1 MSLLVVGLSHR
12 SAPVSLLERAAL
24 PTDAVTK
31 LLHDT
36 VATEQVAGAAVL
48 ATCNRIELYADVDK
62 FHAGVA
68 ELSTLLAR
76 HSDVGLDELTPYLY
90 VHYED
95 RAVRH
100 LFSVACG
107 LDSMVVGEGQ
117 ILGQIK
123 DALATAQDLQ
133 TASRLLNEL
142 FQQALR
148 VGKRAHS
155 ETGID
160 RAGQS
165 LVTFG
170 LEQLAGGQSAA
181 SVQSWAQGRRALVI
195 GAGSMSSLAAT
206 TLARAGVAEIAIANR
221 TPARAE
227 RLARILGESA
237 AAVAPAPA
245 RQDRDGAAQPDADGP
260 ATPGGAAAPHAPA
273 SAPRLPAPGP
283 DAAPAGRAGTL
294 LARGVAMERVPQ
306 ELTRADIVVSCT
318 GATGL
323 VLTAETIEAA
333 VAAVAGRLPASAVP
347 AQGPNAAA
355 PADAALHA
363 GRGPSARS
371 AGQSGQAG
379 PCPLDPAAGSAVQEA
394 ASGFSVEGEAAVAGM
409 DAAALEQHA
418 AWVDKG
424 ITPAVRRPRSPA
436 QDGPAAHDP
445 AADASAIAAL
455 AAVAARGRVPE
466 LRGPRLPES
475 APHRPVVLS
484 LLDLAMP
491 RDVDA
496 AVHRLAGVRLVDI
509 ESLAEASADAPM
521 AADVE
526 QVRLIVAE
534 EVAAFG
540 AAQRAAHITPTVV
553 ALRTMAA
560 DVVAGEIAR
569 LDGRLPGLD
578 GKQRAEITQ
587 TVRRVVD
594 KLLHAP
600 TVRVKQLAAE
610 PGGAGYADALRT
622 LFDLDAESVA
632 AVAAASGDARNDLT
646 DLSKAVAGGVIDA
659 DDDGDDAD
667 VYEGKN
673 RGRA

>member
-12 SAPVSLLERAAL
+12 SAPVSVLERAAL
-24 PTDAVTK
+24 PADPQVK
-31 LLHDT
+31 LLQDT
-36 VATEQVAGAAVL
+36 VAAEPATEAAVL

-76 HSDVGLDELTPYLY
+76 HSGVGLEELTPYLY

-95 RAVRH
+95 RAVHH

-123 DALATAQDLQ
+123 DSLARAQDLH
-133 TASRLLNEL
+133 TAGRLMNDL
-142 FQQALR
+142 FQQSLR

-170 LEQLAGGQSAA
+170 LEQLAAGAD
-181 SVQSWAQGRRALVI
+181 VPDWAKDKKALVI
-195 GAGSMSSLAAT
+195 GAGSMSSLAAA
-206 TLARAGVAEIAIANR
+206 TLARAGVCEIVVANR
-221 TPARAE
+221 TFERAE
-227 RLARILGESA
+227 RLAQILTEGTDTDVA
-237 AAVAPAPA
+237 ARAVPM
-245 RQDRDGAAQPDADGP
+245 DA
-260 ATPGGAAAPHAPA
+260 
-273 SAPRLPAPGP
+273 
-283 DAAPAGRAGTL
+283 
-294 LARGVAMERVPQ
+294 VPF
-306 ELTRADIVVSCT
+306 ELTRADIAVSCT

-323 VLTAETIEAA
+323 VLTAEA
-333 VAAVAGRLPASAVP
+333 VAEAVKGRTGDPVT
-347 AQGPNAAA
+347 GVDGTGRTAAH
-355 PADAALHA
+355 PADLRPAALPPTTL
-363 GRGPSARS
+363 GTEDG
-371 AGQSGQAG
+371 
-379 PCPLDPAAGSAVQEA
+379 CPLDLSAVQA
-394 ASGFSVEGEAAVAGM
+394 TAGFSVHGEAAVAGM
-409 DAAALEQHA
+409 AAADLEQHA
-418 AWVDKG
+418 AWVDNAESLG
-424 ITPAVRRPRSPA
+424 RSQRAGDGAGAVTTP
-436 QDGPAAHDP
+436 DP
-445 AADASAIAAL
+445 ADDAEAIAAL
-455 AAVAARGRVPE
+455 AAAVAVIGRVPE
-466 LRGPRLPES
+466 RRRPEPVAEIPRP
-475 APHRPVVLS
+475 APALF

-491 RDVDA
+491 RDIDA

-521 AADVE
+521 ASDVD
-526 QVRLIVAE
+526 QVRRIVSD

-569 LDGRLPGLD
+569 LDGRLPDLD
-578 GKQRAEITQ
+578 ERQRGEIRQ
-587 TVRRVVD
+587 AVHRVVD

-622 LFDLDAESVA
+622 LFDLDPETVA
-632 AVAAASGDARNDLT
+632 AVSR
-646 DLSKAVAGGVIDA
+646 A
-659 DDDGDDAD
+659 DH
-667 VYEGKN
+667 ESEKNGKN
-673 RGRA
+673 RGPA

>member
-12 SAPVSLLERAAL
+12 SAPVSVLERAAL
-24 PTDAVTK
+24 SADAQAELVQ
-31 LLHDT
+31 DT
-36 VATEQVAGAAVL
+36 VAAEPASEAAVL

-76 HSDVGLDELTPYLY
+76 HSGVALEELTPHLY

-95 RAVRH
+95 RAVHH

-117 ILGQIK
+117 VLAQIK
-123 DALATAQDLQ
+123 GALAAAQELHTAG
-133 TASRLLNEL
+133 RLLNDL

-148 VGKRAHS
+148 VGKRAHT

-170 LEQLAGGQSAA
+170 LEQFAEGRTVDA
-181 SVQSWAQGRRALVI
+181 WARDKRVLVI
-195 GAGSMSSLAAT
+195 GAGSMSSLAAA
-206 TLARAGVAEIAIANR
+206 TLARAGVAEVVVANR
-221 TPARAE
+221 TFDRAE
-227 RLARILGESA
+227 RLVTLLTDQYGRRSPEQDGT
-237 AAVAPAPA
+237 AVASRAVPI
-245 RQDRDGAAQPDADGP
+245 DA
-260 ATPGGAAAPHAPA
+260 
-273 SAPRLPAPGP
+273 
-283 DAAPAGRAGTL
+283 
-294 LARGVAMERVPQ
+294 VAD
-306 ELTRADIVVSCT
+306 ELTRADVVVSCT

-323 VLTAETIEAA
+323 VLTAEV
-333 VAAVAGRLPASAVP
+333 VATAMEGRTARPSVIGDTAPRATDAGPART
-347 AQGPNAAA
+347 AA
-355 PADAALHA
+355 PAAPAELPPTSVGTEDN
-363 GRGPSARS
+363 
-371 AGQSGQAG
+371 
-379 PCPLDPAAGSAVQEA
+379 CPLDLSAVQGTA
-394 ASGFSVEGEAAVAGM
+394 GFSVLGEAAVAGL
-409 DAAALEQHA
+409 AAAELEQHA

-424 ITPAVRRPRSPA
+424 AA
-436 QDGPAAHDP
+436 AAGPATGSDEQASDP
-445 AADASAIAAL
+445 AAEDAAITAL
-455 AAVAARGRVPE
+455 AAAAATLGRVPE
-466 LRGPRLPES
+466 RRRPEPVAEVPRP
-475 APHRPVVLS
+475 APVLS

-496 AVHRLAGVRLVDI
+496 AVHRLPGVRLVDI

-521 AADVE
+521 AADVD
-526 QVRLIVAE
+526 QVKRIVSD

-578 GKQRAEITQ
+578 DKQRSEITQ

-622 LFDLDAESVA
+622 LFDLDQETVA
-632 AVAAASGDARNDLT
+632 AVSR
-646 DLSKAVAGGVIDA
+646 A
-659 DDDGDDAD
+659 DDRAADGGRTDSGRAD
-667 VYEGKN
+667 SGRTGNGRVAAGTTFDSNNFESAEN

>member
-12 SAPVSLLERAAL
+12 SAPVSVLERAAL
-24 PTDAVTK
+24 AADAQAK
-31 LLHDT
+31 LLQDT
-36 VATEQVAGAAVL
+36 LAAEPAAEAAVL

-68 ELSTLLAR
+68 ELSTLLAQ
-76 HSDVGLDELTPYLY
+76 HSGVGLEELTPYLY

-95 RAVRH
+95 RAVHH

-123 DALATAQDLQ
+123 DTLARAQELHTAGK
-133 TASRLLNEL
+133 LLNDL

-170 LEQLAGGQSAA
+170 LEQLAGREPVEA
-181 SVQSWAQGRRALVI
+181 WAKGKRALVI
-195 GAGSMSSLAAT
+195 GAGSMSSLAAA
-206 TLARAGVAEIAIANR
+206 TLARAGVAEVVVANR
-221 TPARAE
+221 TFERAE
-227 RLARILGESA
+227 RLAEILAEGGTGTTARAVEMDQVA
-237 AAVAPAPA
+237 A
-245 RQDRDGAAQPDADGP
+245 
-260 ATPGGAAAPHAPA
+260 
-273 SAPRLPAPGP
+273 
-283 DAAPAGRAGTL
+283 
-294 LARGVAMERVPQ
+294 
-306 ELTRADIVVSCT
+306 ELTRADVAVSCT

-323 VLTAETIEAA
+323 VLTSDAVTAA
-333 VAAVAGRLPASAVP
+333 LAGRTASPVATGTSHASVSAPRPASRVGGTADGSAARGAVD
-347 AQGPNAAA
+347 AAA
-355 PADAALHA
+355 AAADEA
-363 GRGPSARS
+363 
-371 AGQSGQAG
+371 
-379 PCPLDPAAGSAVQEA
+379 CPLGLSAAGEPVRAGVDA
-394 ASGFSVEGEAAVAGM
+394 TTRGVGFSVMGEEAVAGM
-409 DAAALEQHA
+409 DAATLEQHA
-418 AWVDKG
+418 AWVDNA
-424 ITPAVRRPRSPA
+424 PAERR
-436 QDGPAAHDP
+436 DDE
-445 AADASAIAAL
+445 AADLRAEAGTITAL
-455 AAVAARGRVPE
+455 AAAVTATGRVPE
-466 LRGPRLPES
+466 RRGPSLVETG
-475 APHRPVVLS
+475 HVLLA

-491 RDVDA
+491 RDIDA
-496 AVHRLAGVRLVDI
+496 AAHRVDGVRLVDI

-521 AADVE
+521 ADDVE
-526 QVRLIVAE
+526 QVRAIVAD

-569 LDGRLPGLD
+569 LDGRLPGLAE
-578 GKQRAEITQ
+578 KERAEITQ

-600 TVRVKQLAAE
+600 TVRVKQLAGE

-622 LFDLDAESVA
+622 LFDLDPQTVA
-632 AVAAASGDARNDLT
+632 AVSRADHLNKQSTQNDQH
-646 DLSKAVAGGVIDA
+646 DQHDKN
-659 DDDGDDAD
+659 DDP
-667 VYEGKN
+667 N

>member
-12 SAPVSLLERAAL
+12 SAPVSVLERAAL
-24 PTDAVTK
+24 AADARTK
-31 LLHDT
+31 LLQDT
-36 VATEQVAGAAVL
+36 LAAEPATEATVL

-76 HSDVGLDELTPYLY
+76 HSGVGLDELTPYLY

-95 RAVRH
+95 RAVHH

-123 DALATAQDLQ
+123 DALAVGQELHTAG
-133 TASRLLNEL
+133 RLLNDL

-170 LEQLAGGQSAA
+170 LEQLADGAEVAGWAA
-181 SVQSWAQGRRALVI
+181 GKRALVI
-195 GAGSMSSLAAT
+195 GAGSMSSLAAA
-206 TLARAGVAEIAIANR
+206 TLARAGVAEIAVANR
-221 TPARAE
+221 TRARAD
-227 RLARILGESA
+227 RLVEILGLA
-237 AAVAPAPA
+237 GVPTVRAVEM
-245 RQDRDGAAQPDADGP
+245 
-260 ATPGGAAAPHAPA
+260 T
-273 SAPRLPAPGP
+273 
-283 DAAPAGRAGTL
+283 
-294 LARGVAMERVPQ
+294 GVAD
-306 ELTRADIVVSCT
+306 ELTRADVVVSCT

-323 VLTAETIEAA
+323 VLTAEAVAAALGADFDSAA
-333 VAAVAGRLPASAVP
+333 VAPEAPAVP
-347 AQGPNAAA
+347 
-355 PADAALHA
+355 
-363 GRGPSARS
+363 RS
-371 AGQSGQAG
+371 EE
-379 PCPLDPAAGSAVQEA
+379 LDR
-394 ASGFSVEGEAAVAGM
+394 
-409 DAAALEQHA
+409 HA
-418 AWVDKG
+418 AWVENGSATAAAPDRALRRVPVR
-424 ITPAVRRPRSPA
+424 PAVG
-436 QDGPAAHDP
+436 GP
-445 AADASAIAAL
+445 
-455 AAVAARGRVPE
+455 V
-466 LRGPRLPES
+466 RL
-475 APHRPVVLS
+475 H

-491 RDVDA
+491 RDIDGA
-496 AVHRLAGVRLVDI
+496 AHRVAGVRLVDI

-521 AADVE
+521 AADVD
-526 QVRLIVAE
+526 QVRTIVAD

-569 LDGRLPGLD
+569 LDGRLPDLD
-578 GKQRAEITQ
+578 EKQRAEITQ

-600 TVRVKQLAAE
+600 TVRVKQLASE
-610 PGGAGYADALRT
+610 PGGAGYADALRE
-622 LFDLDAESVA
+622 LFDLDPQTVA
-632 AVAAASGDARNDLT
+632 AVSRADLNDP
-646 DLSKAVAGGVIDA
+646 
-659 DDDGDDAD
+659 
-667 VYEGKN
+667 N
-673 RGRA
+673 RGRS

>member
-12 SAPVSLLERAAL
+12 SAPVSVLERAAL
-24 PTDAVTK
+24 SADAQIK
-31 LLHDT
+31 LLQDT
-36 VATEQVAGAAVL
+36 VAAEPAAEAAVL

-68 ELSTLLAR
+68 ELSTLLAQ
-76 HSDVGLDELTPYLY
+76 HSGVGLEELTPYLY

-95 RAVRH
+95 RAVH
-100 LFSVACG
+100 HFFSVACG

-123 DALATAQDLQ
+123 DALATAQELH
-133 TASRLLNEL
+133 TAGRLLNDL

-170 LEQLAGGQSAA
+170 LEQLSSGAPVDAWLEGK
-181 SVQSWAQGRRALVI
+181 RALVI
-195 GAGSMSSLAAT
+195 GAGSMSSLAAA
-206 TLARAGVAEIAIANR
+206 TLARAGVAELVVANR
-221 TPARAE
+221 TFDRAE
-227 RLARILGESA
+227 RLAA
-237 AAVAPAPA
+237 
-245 RQDRDGAAQPDADGP
+245 
-260 ATPGGAAAPHAPA
+260 
-273 SAPRLPAPGP
+273 
-283 DAAPAGRAGTL
+283 L
-294 LARGVAMERVPQ
+294 LAEQYGQRPADQDDVDVLARAVPMESVPD
-306 ELTRADIVVSCT
+306 ELTRADVVVSCT

-323 VLTAETIEAA
+323 VLTADLVAEA
-333 VAAVAGRLPASAVP
+333 VEGRT
-347 AQGPNAAA
+347 GA
-355 PADAALHA
+355 PAAERAADS
-363 GRGPSARS
+363 GTDSVRS
-371 AGQSGQAG
+371 GLPPTSVGSEDG
-379 PCPLDPAAGSAVQEA
+379 CPLDLSAVQQGSAVQG
-394 ASGFSVEGEAAVAGM
+394 STGFSVMGEAAVAGM
-409 DAAALEQHA
+409 DAATLEQHA
-418 AWVDKG
+418 AWVDNG
-424 ITPAVRRPRSPA
+424 TVDRREGRRTPEIDTDAV
-436 QDGPAAHDP
+436 
-445 AADASAIAAL
+445 AAL
-455 AAVAARGRVPE
+455 AAAAATLGRVPE
-466 LRGPRLPES
+466 RRRPEPVAEVPRPLP
-475 APHRPVVLS
+475 VLS

-496 AVHRLAGVRLVDI
+496 AVHRLLGVRLVDI

-521 AADVE
+521 AADVD
-526 QVRLIVAE
+526 QVRRIVSD
-534 EVAAFG
+534 EVAAFD

-553 ALRTMAA
+553 ALRAMAA
-560 DVVAGEIAR
+560 DVVASEIAR

-578 GKQRAEITQ
+578 DKQRGEITQ

-622 LFDLDAESVA
+622 LFDLDAETVA
-632 AVAAASGDARNDLT
+632 AVSR
-646 DLSKAVAGGVIDA
+646 A
-659 DDDGDDAD
+659 DDDSRDHNSAALGGLDFGRENFDSNNFESA
-667 VYEGKN
+667 EN

>member
-12 SAPVSLLERAAL
+12 SAPVSVLERATLGA
-24 PTDAVTK
+24 DAQSK
-31 LLHDT
+31 LLQDT
-36 VATEQVAGAAVL
+36 VAAEPAAEAAVL

-68 ELSTLLAR
+68 ELSTLLAQ
-76 HSDVGLDELTPYLY
+76 HSGVGLEELTPYLY

-95 RAVRH
+95 RAVHH

-123 DALATAQDLQ
+123 DSLARAQETHTAG
-133 TASRLLNEL
+133 RLLNDL
-142 FQQALR
+142 FQQSLR

-170 LEQLAGGQSAA
+170 LEQLAAGRP
-181 SVQSWAQGRRALVI
+181 VENWAHGKKALVI
-195 GAGSMSSLAAT
+195 GAGSMSSLAAA
-206 TLARAGVAEIAIANR
+206 TLARAGVAEVVVANR
-221 TPARAE
+221 TPDRAE
-227 RLARILGESA
+227 RLAEILTA
-237 AAVAPAPA
+237 ADDTNV
-245 RQDRDGAAQPDADGP
+245 
-260 ATPGGAAAPHAPA
+260 
-273 SAPRLPAPGP
+273 
-283 DAAPAGRAGTL
+283 
-294 LARGVAMERVPQ
+294 LARAVPMASVPF
-306 ELTRADIVVSCT
+306 ELTRADVVVSCT

-323 VLTAETIEAA
+323 VLTADAIAA
-333 VAAVAGRLPASAVP
+333 GVESRTGGQPAVVDLDEVADEPRVRPASADT
-347 AQGPNAAA
+347 AA
-355 PADAALHA
+355 PRSPASANATASRLPGTGASRQPAAP
-363 GRGPSARS
+363 GTDED
-371 AGQSGQAG
+371 
-379 PCPLDPAAGSAVQEA
+379 CPLDLTSVPP
-394 ASGFSVEGEAAVAGM
+394 GFSVMGEAAVAGM
-409 DAAALEQHA
+409 DAATLEQHA
-418 AWVDKG
+418 AWATGATVD
-424 ITPAVRRPRSPA
+424 RRRTGRG
-436 QDGPAAHDP
+436 GPEGP
-445 AADASAIAAL
+445 EADADLIGAL
-455 AAVAARGRVPE
+455 AATASTAGRIPERRRPEPVAEPPRPE
-466 LRGPRLPES
+466 PLLF
-475 APHRPVVLS
+475 

-491 RDVDA
+491 RDIDA
-496 AVHRLAGVRLVDI
+496 AAHRLAGVRLVDI

-521 AADVE
+521 AADVD
-526 QVRLIVAE
+526 QVRRIVSD

-569 LDGRLPGLD
+569 LEGRLPGLD
-578 GKQRAEITQ
+578 DKHRAEITQ

-622 LFDLDAESVA
+622 LFDLDPETVASVSRAEESTEKNAES
-632 AVAAASGDARNDLT
+632 
-646 DLSKAVAGGVIDA
+646 
-659 DDDGDDAD
+659 
-667 VYEGKN
+667 
-673 RGRA
+673 RGPG

>member
-12 SAPVSLLERAAL
+12 SAPVSVLERAAL
-24 PTDAVTK
+24 SADAQTK
-31 LLHDT
+31 LLQDT
-36 VATEQVAGAAVL
+36 VAAEPAGEAAVL

-68 ELSTLLAR
+68 ELSTLLAQ
-76 HSDVGLDELTPYLY
+76 HSGVGLEELTPYLY

-95 RAVRH
+95 RAVHH

-123 DALATAQDLQ
+123 DSLARAQELHTAGK
-133 TASRLLNEL
+133 LLNDL

-170 LEQLAGGQSAA
+170 LEQLAVGTPVTDWAA
-181 SVQSWAQGRRALVI
+181 GKKALII

-206 TLARAGVAEIAIANR
+206 TLARAGVAEVVVANR
-221 TPARAE
+221 TFERAE
-227 RLARILGESA
+227 RLAGILAESDENEVTA
-237 AAVAPAPA
+237 RAVRMDAVAA
-245 RQDRDGAAQPDADGP
+245 
-260 ATPGGAAAPHAPA
+260 
-273 SAPRLPAPGP
+273 
-283 DAAPAGRAGTL
+283 
-294 LARGVAMERVPQ
+294 
-306 ELTRADIVVSCT
+306 ELTRADVVVSCT

-323 VLTAETIEAA
+323 VLTAEA
-333 VAAVAGRLPASAVP
+333 VAHAVEGRTGAPVADTGAMAVP
-347 AQGPNAAA
+347 SETARPEA
-355 PADAALHA
+355 PVRPTGIGADEN
-363 GRGPSARS
+363 
-371 AGQSGQAG
+371 
-379 PCPLDPAAGSAVQEA
+379 CPLDLAAVQP
-394 ASGFSVEGEAAVAGM
+394 GFSVMGEAAVAGM
-409 DAAALEQHA
+409 DAATLEQHA
-418 AWVDKG
+418 AWVAGGTVDRRERR
-424 ITPAVRRPRSPA
+424 TPE
-436 QDGPAAHDP
+436 
-445 AADASAIAAL
+445 ADAELITAL
-455 AAVAARGRVPE
+455 AATAATVGRIPERRRPEPVAERP
-466 LRGPRLPES
+466 
-475 APHRPVVLS
+475 APFFF

-491 RDVDA
+491 RDIDA

-521 AADVE
+521 AADVD
-526 QVRLIVAE
+526 QVRRIVSD

-560 DVVAGEIAR
+560 DVVASEIAR
-569 LDGRLPGLD
+569 LDGRLPDLD
-578 GKQRAEITQ
+578 ERQRGEIRQ
-587 TVRRVVD
+587 AVHRVVD

-622 LFDLDAESVA
+622 LFDLDPETVA
-632 AVAAASGDARNDLT
+632 AVSRAGDST
-646 DLSKAVAGGVIDA
+646 DTKDRPA
-659 DDDGDDAD
+659 
-667 VYEGKN
+667 
-673 RGRA
+673 

>member
-12 SAPVSLLERAAL
+12 SAPVSVLERASLSA
-24 PTDAVTK
+24 DAQLK
-31 LLHDT
+31 LLQDT
-36 VATEQVAGAAVL
+36 VAAEPAAEAAVL

-68 ELSTLLAR
+68 ELSTLLAQ
-76 HSDVGLDELTPYLY
+76 HSGVGLEELTPYLY

-95 RAVRH
+95 RAVH
-100 LFSVACG
+100 HFFSVACG

-123 DALATAQDLQ
+123 DALARAQELHTAG
-133 TASRLLNEL
+133 RLLNDL

-170 LEQLAGGQSAA
+170 LEQLAAGAD
-181 SVQSWAQGRRALVI
+181 VRDWARGKRALVI
-195 GAGSMSSLAAT
+195 GAGSMSSLAAA
-206 TLARAGVAEIAIANR
+206 TLARAGVAEVVVANR
-221 TPARAE
+221 TLDRAE
-227 RLARILGESA
+227 RLAQILTEADGTG
-237 AAVAPAPA
+237 VPA
-245 RQDRDGAAQPDADGP
+245 RAVPMESVP
-260 ATPGGAAAPHAPA
+260 A
-273 SAPRLPAPGP
+273 
-283 DAAPAGRAGTL
+283 
-294 LARGVAMERVPQ
+294 
-306 ELTRADIVVSCT
+306 ELTRADVAVSCT

-323 VLTAETIEAA
+323 VLTAEA
-333 VAAVAGRLPASAVP
+333 VATAVEGRTGAPVAFAEDAVTTGGDVRPLPPTSV
-347 AQGPNAAA
+347 G
-355 PADAALHA
+355 ADEN
-363 GRGPSARS
+363 
-371 AGQSGQAG
+371 
-379 PCPLDPAAGSAVQEA
+379 CPLDPAPAPQAAVPQAAVQQ
-394 ASGFSVEGEAAVAGM
+394 SGFSVMGEAAVAGM
-409 DAAALEQHA
+409 DAATLEQHA
-418 AWVDKG
+418 AWVDNA
-424 ITPAVRRPRSPA
+424 TVDRRLAGRRSPE
-436 QDGPAAHDP
+436 
-445 AADASAIAAL
+445 ADAELISALAAL
-455 AAVAARGRVPE
+455 AATVGRIPERRRPEPVATPVRPE
-466 LRGPRLPES
+466 
-475 APHRPVVLS
+475 PVLF

-496 AVHRLAGVRLVDI
+496 AAHRLAGVRLVDI

-521 AADVE
+521 AADVD
-526 QVRLIVAE
+526 QVRRIVAD

-553 ALRTMAA
+553 ALRAMAA

-578 GKQRAEITQ
+578 DKHRAEITQ
-587 TVRRVVD
+587 TVKRVVD

-622 LFDLDAESVA
+622 LFDLDQETVA
-632 AVAAASGDARNDLT
+632 AVSRAEDSTEKNA
-646 DLSKAVAGGVIDA
+646 
-659 DDDGDDAD
+659 
-667 VYEGKN
+667 EN
-673 RGRA
+673 RGPA

>member
-12 SAPVSLLERAAL
+12 SAPVSVLERAAL
-24 PTDAVTK
+24 TADAQVK
-31 LLHDT
+31 LVHDT
-36 VATEQVAGAAVL
+36 VAAEPATEAAVL

-68 ELSTLLAR
+68 ELSTLLAQ
-76 HSDVGLDELTPYLY
+76 HSGVGLDELTPYLY

-95 RAVRH
+95 RAVHH

-123 DALATAQDLQ
+123 DSLATAQEQ
-133 TASRLLNEL
+133 HTAGRLLNDL
-142 FQQALR
+142 FQQSLR

-170 LEQLAGGQSAA
+170 LEQLSAGAP
-181 SVQSWAQGRRALVI
+181 VETWAKGKRALVI
-195 GAGSMSSLAAT
+195 GAGSMSSLAAA
-206 TLARAGVAEIAIANR
+206 TLARSGVAEVVIANR
-221 TPARAE
+221 TLERAE
-227 RLARILGESA
+227 RLAQILTEGDDTD
-237 AAVAPAPA
+237 V
-245 RQDRDGAAQPDADGP
+245 
-260 ATPGGAAAPHAPA
+260 
-273 SAPRLPAPGP
+273 
-283 DAAPAGRAGTL
+283 
-294 LARGVAMERVPQ
+294 LARAVPMETVPD
-306 ELTRADIVVSCT
+306 ELTRADVVVSCT

-323 VLTAETIEAA
+323 VLTAESVAAALEGRVEGPVAPDAGAGPAVRVTEAA
-333 VAAVAGRLPASAVP
+333 PIRGDLPPTSL
-347 AQGPNAAA
+347 GTEE
-355 PADAALHA
+355 
-363 GRGPSARS
+363 G
-371 AGQSGQAG
+371 
-379 PCPLDPAAGSAVQEA
+379 CPLDLSAVQGTA
-394 ASGFSVEGEAAVAGM
+394 HFSVLGEAAVAGM
-409 DAAALEQHA
+409 PAAELEQHA

-424 ITPAVRRPRSPA
+424 AEEPRSGRTA
-436 QDGPAAHDP
+436 V
-445 AADASAIAAL
+445 AADPETEAELISAL
-455 AAVAARGRVPE
+455 AATVATIGRIPE
-466 LRGPRLPES
+466 RRRPEPVLEAPRP
-475 APHRPVVLS
+475 APVLS

-491 RDVDA
+491 RDIDA
-496 AVHRLAGVRLVDI
+496 AVHRLLGVRLVDI

-521 AADVE
+521 AADVD
-526 QVRLIVAE
+526 QVRRIVSD

-553 ALRTMAA
+553 ALRSMAA
-560 DVVAGEIAR
+560 EVVAGEMAR
-569 LDGRLPGLD
+569 LEGRLPGLD
-578 GKQRAEITQ
+578 DKHRAEITQ

-622 LFDLDAESVA
+622 LFDLDPETVA
-632 AVAAASGDARNDLT
+632 AVSR
-646 DLSKAVAGGVIDA
+646 A
-659 DDDGDDAD
+659 DDTKSTENTENA
-667 VYEGKN
+667 KN

>member
-12 SAPVSLLERAAL
+12 SAPVSVLERAAL
-24 PTDAVTK
+24 NADAQVK
-31 LLHDT
+31 LLQDT
-36 VATEQVAGAAVL
+36 VAAEPASEAAVL

-68 ELSTLLAR
+68 ELSTLLAQ
-76 HSDVGLDELTPYLY
+76 HSGVGLEELTPYLY

-95 RAVRH
+95 RAVHH

-123 DALATAQDLQ
+123 DSLARAQDLHS
-133 TASRLLNEL
+133 AGRLLNDL

-170 LEQLAGGQSAA
+170 LEQLARGGD
-181 SVQSWAQGRRALVI
+181 VQQWARGKKALVI
-195 GAGSMSSLAAT
+195 GAGSMSSLAAA
-206 TLARAGVAEIAIANR
+206 TLARAGVAEIVVANR
-221 TPARAE
+221 TFDRAE
-227 RLARILGESA
+227 RLAQILMEGDDTDVAARAVPMES
-237 AAVAPAPA
+237 VPA
-245 RQDRDGAAQPDADGP
+245 
-260 ATPGGAAAPHAPA
+260 
-273 SAPRLPAPGP
+273 
-283 DAAPAGRAGTL
+283 
-294 LARGVAMERVPQ
+294 
-306 ELTRADIVVSCT
+306 ELTRADVTVSCT

-323 VLTAETIEAA
+323 VLTADSVAEAIGGRTPA
-333 VAAVAGRLPASAVP
+333 PSAAPGEDGPGAPGGRS
-347 AQGPNAAA
+347 GAAA
-355 PADAALHA
+355 GAPREGA
-363 GRGPSARS
+363 
-371 AGQSGQAG
+371 SGTG
-379 PCPLDPAAGSAVQEA
+379 LGSEDGCPLDLSAVQGTA
-394 ASGFSVEGEAAVAGM
+394 GFSVLGEAAVAGM
-409 DAAALEQHA
+409 AAADLEQHA
-418 AWVDKG
+418 AWVDNG
-424 ITPAVRRPRSPA
+424 TVGGDRRA
-436 QDGPAAHDP
+436 GGPARPGQTGTLDP
-445 AADASAIAAL
+445 AADTDAIAAL
-455 AAVAARGRVPE
+455 AATVATVGRIPE
-466 LRGPRLPES
+466 RRRPE
-475 APHRPVVLS
+475 PVEEPWRPEPVLF

-491 RDVDA
+491 RDIDA

-509 ESLAEASADAPM
+509 ESLAEASAGAPM
-521 AADVE
+521 AADVD
-526 QVRLIVAE
+526 QVRRIVSD

-540 AAQRAAHITPTVV
+540 AALRAAHITPTVV

-578 GKQRAEITQ
+578 DKHRAEITQ

-622 LFDLDAESVA
+622 LFDLDPETVA
-632 AVAAASGDARNDLT
+632 AVSRAEDSTTEKD
-646 DLSKAVAGGVIDA
+646 
-659 DDDGDDAD
+659 
-667 VYEGKN
+667 
-673 RGRA
+673 RGPA

>member
-12 SAPVSLLERAAL
+12 SAPVSVLERAAL
-24 PTDAVTK
+24 SADAQIK
-31 LLHDT
+31 LLQDT
-36 VATEQVAGAAVL
+36 VAAEPATEAAVL

-68 ELSTLLAR
+68 ELSTLLAQ
-76 HSDVGLDELTPYLY
+76 HSGVGLEELTPYLY

-95 RAVRH
+95 RAVHH

-123 DALATAQDLQ
+123 DSLAKAQDLH
-133 TASRLLNEL
+133 TAGRLLNDL

-170 LEQLAGGQSAA
+170 LEQLAAGGAVRDWAA
-181 SVQSWAQGRRALVI
+181 GKKALVI
-195 GAGSMSSLAAT
+195 GAGSMSSLAAA
-206 TLARAGVAEIAIANR
+206 TLARAGVAEVVVANR
-221 TPARAE
+221 TFERADRLAQILTDADDNAVTARAVE
-227 RLARILGESA
+227 MSA
-237 AAVAPAPA
+237 V
-245 RQDRDGAAQPDADGP
+245 
-260 ATPGGAAAPHAPA
+260 PG
-273 SAPRLPAPGP
+273 
-283 DAAPAGRAGTL
+283 
-294 LARGVAMERVPQ
+294 
-306 ELTRADIVVSCT
+306 ELTRADVVVSCT

-323 VLTAETIEAA
+323 VLTAAA
-333 VAAVAGRLPASAVP
+333 VAQAAEGRTGQPVVAETAFAEVHTKTLP
-347 AQGPNAAA
+347 A
-355 PADAALHA
+355 PADEN
-363 GRGPSARS
+363 
-371 AGQSGQAG
+371 
-379 PCPLDPAAGSAVQEA
+379 CPLDLAAVQP
-394 ASGFSVEGEAAVAGM
+394 GFSVMGEAAVAGM
-409 DAAALEQHA
+409 DAATLEQHA
-418 AWVDKG
+418 AWVAG
-424 ITPAVRRPRSPA
+424 ATAGRRERRTPE
-436 QDGPAAHDP
+436 
-445 AADASAIAAL
+445 ADAELITAL
-455 AAVAARGRVPE
+455 AATVATAGRIPE
-466 LRGPRLPES
+466 RRKPEPPAERP
-475 APHRPVVLS
+475 APFLF

-491 RDVDA
+491 RDIDA

-521 AADVE
+521 AADVDL
-526 QVRLIVAE
+526 VRRIVSD

-540 AAQRAAHITPTVV
+540 AAQRAARITPTVV

-569 LDGRLPGLD
+569 LDGRLPDLD
-578 GKQRAEITQ
+578 ERQRGEIRQ
-587 TVRRVVD
+587 AVHRVVD

-622 LFDLDAESVA
+622 LFDLDPETVASVSRAEDS
-632 AVAAASGDARNDLT
+632 T
-646 DLSKAVAGGVIDA
+646 DTKDRPA
-659 DDDGDDAD
+659 
-667 VYEGKN
+667 
-673 RGRA
+673 

>member
-12 SAPVSLLERAAL
+12 SAPVSVLERAAL
-24 PTDAVTK
+24 NADTQAK
-31 LLHDT
+31 LLQDT
-36 VATEQVAGAAVL
+36 LAAEPAAEAAVL

-68 ELSTLLAR
+68 ELSTLLAQ
-76 HSDVGLDELTPYLY
+76 HSGVGLEELTPYLY

-95 RAVRH
+95 RAVHH

-123 DALATAQDLQ
+123 DTLARAQELHS
-133 TASRLLNEL
+133 AGKLLNDL

-170 LEQLAGGQSAA
+170 LEQLAAGQP
-181 SVQSWAQGRRALVI
+181 VDVWARGKRALVI
-195 GAGSMSSLAAT
+195 GAGSMSSLAAA
-206 TLARAGVAEIAIANR
+206 TLARAGVAEVVVANR
-221 TPARAE
+221 TLERAH
-227 RLARILGESA
+227 RLVEILGE
-237 AAVAPAPA
+237 
-245 RQDRDGAAQPDADGP
+245 
-260 ATPGGAAAPHAPA
+260 
-273 SAPRLPAPGP
+273 
-283 DAAPAGRAGTL
+283 AGTD
-294 LARGVAMERVPQ
+294 ARAVPMDTVAD
-306 ELTRADIVVSCT
+306 ELTRADVAISCT

-323 VLTAETIEAA
+323 VLTGEA
-333 VAAVAGRLPASAVP
+333 VRSAVAGRTPTAGAEVPAAQAPAS
-347 AQGPNAAA
+347 GRAAA
-355 PADAALHA
+355 DSRPVETA
-363 GRGPSARS
+363 RG
-371 AGQSGQAG
+371 
-379 PCPLDPAAGSAVQEA
+379 
-394 ASGFSVEGEAAVAGM
+394 GFSVEGEAAVAGF
-409 DAAALEQHA
+409 DAAALEQHG
-418 AWVDKG
+418 AWVDNA
-424 ITPAVRRPRSPA
+424 PREQVRPVQASE
-436 QDGPAAHDP
+436 AAT
-445 AADASAIAAL
+445 IAAL
-455 AAVAARGRVPE
+455 AVAGRVPE
-466 LRGPRLPES
+466 MRRERAPE
-475 APHRPVVLS
+475 PVRQVALA

-496 AVHRLAGVRLVDI
+496 AAHRIDGVRLVDI
-509 ESLAEASADAPM
+509 ESLADASADAPM
-521 AADVE
+521 AADVDL
-526 QVRLIVAE
+526 VRSIVAD

-560 DVVAGEIAR
+560 DVVASEIAR

-578 GKQRAEITQ
+578 EKQRAEITQ

-622 LFDLDAESVA
+622 LFDLDQETVA
-632 AVAAASGDARNDLT
+632 AVSRATPHEA
-646 DLSKAVAGGVIDA
+646 
-659 DDDGDDAD
+659 
-667 VYEGKN
+667 EGKN
-673 RGRA
+673 RGPA

>member
-12 SAPVSLLERAAL
+12 SAPVSVLERASL
-24 PTDAVTK
+24 SMDAQFK
-31 LLHDT
+31 LLQDT
-36 VATEQVAGAAVL
+36 VAAEPAAEAAVL

-68 ELSTLLAR
+68 ELSTLLAQ
-76 HSDVGLDELTPYLY
+76 HSGVGLDELTPYLY

-95 RAVRH
+95 RAVHH

-123 DALATAQDLQ
+123 DSLARAQELHTAG
-133 TASRLLNEL
+133 RLLNDL

-170 LEQLAGGQSAA
+170 LEQLAAGGD
-181 SVQSWAQGRRALVI
+181 VTDWARGKKALVI
-195 GAGSMSSLAAT
+195 GAGSMSSLAAA
-206 TLARAGVAEIAIANR
+206 TLARAGVAEVVVANR
-221 TPARAE
+221 TLDRAE
-227 RLARILGESA
+227 RLAQILTEA
-237 AAVAPAPA
+237 EDTDV
-245 RQDRDGAAQPDADGP
+245 
-260 ATPGGAAAPHAPA
+260 
-273 SAPRLPAPGP
+273 
-283 DAAPAGRAGTL
+283 
-294 LARGVAMERVPQ
+294 LARAVPMESVAQ
-306 ELTRADIVVSCT
+306 ELTRADVAVSCT

-323 VLTAETIEAA
+323 VLTAEA
-333 VAAVAGRLPASAVP
+333 VATAVEGRTGAPVAFAEEDAP
-347 AQGPNAAA
+347 AQTDVRP
-355 PADAALHA
+355 L
-363 GRGPSARS
+363 PSTS
-371 AGQSGQAG
+371 VGTEDG
-379 PCPLDPAAGSAVQEA
+379 CPLDLAAVQQP
-394 ASGFSVEGEAAVAGM
+394 GFSVMGEAAVAGM
-409 DAAALEQHA
+409 DAATLEQHA
-418 AWVDKG
+418 AWVAGAGVDRRE
-424 ITPAVRRPRSPA
+424 AARRPE
-436 QDGPAAHDP
+436 
-445 AADASAIAAL
+445 ADAELITAL
-455 AAVAARGRVPE
+455 AATAATVGRIPERRRPEPVAVPV
-466 LRGPRLPES
+466 RPE
-475 APHRPVVLS
+475 PVLF

-496 AVHRLAGVRLVDI
+496 AAHRLAGVRLVDI

-521 AADVE
+521 AADVD
-526 QVRLIVAE
+526 QVRRIVSD

-553 ALRTMAA
+553 ALRAMAA
-560 DVVAGEIAR
+560 DVVASEIAR

-578 GKQRAEITQ
+578 DKHRAEITQ

-622 LFDLDAESVA
+622 LFDLDQETVASVSRAEDS
-632 AVAAASGDARNDLT
+632 T
-646 DLSKAVAGGVIDA
+646 
-659 DDDGDDAD
+659 
-667 VYEGKN
+667 EKN
-673 RGRA
+673 RGPR